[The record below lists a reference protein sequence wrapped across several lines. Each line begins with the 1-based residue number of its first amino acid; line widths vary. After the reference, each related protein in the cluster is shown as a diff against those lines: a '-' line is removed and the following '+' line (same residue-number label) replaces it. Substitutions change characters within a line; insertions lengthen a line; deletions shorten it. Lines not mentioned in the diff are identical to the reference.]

1 MLCDSSRSLWSVCHF
16 SVRLVFTLLFL
27 LLPNRASLES
37 LESLESL
44 LWSFYRI
51 KRRAMEVALS
61 SGMPSFRA
69 SLASLAS
76 LESLLWS
83 FYRIKRRAMEV
94 ALSSGMPSFRASLA
108 SLASLES
115 LLWSCRQVSA
125 NRVVPHH
132 GGIPRIPRISWI
144 RHSSLILPLPA
155 SQESSKNVN
164 LFWSSW
170 ATGNGG
176 NSFFCDAFVP
186 SIPRIPGIPLCLVS
200 CRVKKHPKH
209 LRIPEMEFLYFAR
222 FRSKFDGCFRSEH
235 P

>member
-1 MLCDSSRSLWSVCHF
+1 MPSRSCCCVWFDFKKKGRRVYGEMLCDSSRSLWSVCHF

-27 LLPNRASLES
+27 LPPNRASLES

-61 SGMPSFRA
+61 SEM
-69 SLASLAS
+69 
-76 LESLLWS
+76 
-83 FYRIKRRAMEV
+83 
-94 ALSSGMPSFRASLA
+94 LSIRASLA